1 MKDQGM
7 DGGKASKGK
16 CICTNIVACL
26 ESFFRHK
33 GEVYSPACTIME
45 MYIYES
51 SLHGANV

>member
-1 MKDQGM
+1 MKDQEM
-7 DGGKASKGK
+7 DGQKASKGK